1 MKWLAEHAWV
11 DGAWA
16 SQVLLEAD
24 ASGHWQRVQAQATP
38 LESQGAQPL
47 GTVLPGMTNAHSHA
61 FQRAMAG
68 LAERSDRAQDDFWS
82 WRERMYQVA
91 LRIGPDAL
99 ESVAAWLYAEM
110 LRAGYT
116 QVCEFHYVHRDPQ
129 GHAYADPAEMAWALV
144 RAAQRT
150 GMGLTLL
157 PTVYMRQGFGQDS
170 LNDTQ
175 RRFRADPDF
184 VLEVQARLAQH
195 AQTHRPGLLHSGVA
209 LHSLRA
215 VPLSALRDVDQA
227 LPHAPLHIHVAE
239 QDKEVQDCLAHHGHR
254 PIEWLAEQL
263 PLNARWHLVHA
274 THATPEELRALQ
286 ACGASVV
293 LCPTTEANL
302 GDGRFDWVTALSLGL
317 KGSVGTD
324 SHVNR
329 NWTEELRWLE
339 YVQRLQWQQRN
350 VSLLHQAGE
359 TAGQLFNWA
368 LDGGAAASGLPLRG
382 LAVGQRADMVELDLS
397 SDALLG
403 VPAAHVLDAWV
414 FSTPSSNV
422 RRVFVGAQAVPD
434 RRAELAPG
442 FVQAMASLLS

>member
-1 MKWLAEHAWV
+1 
-11 DGAWA
+11 
-16 SQVLLEAD
+16 
-24 ASGHWQRVQAQATP
+24 
-38 LESQGAQPL
+38 
-47 GTVLPGMTNAHSHA
+47 
-61 FQRAMAG
+61 
-68 LAERSDRAQDDFWS
+68 
-82 WRERMYQVA
+82 
-91 LRIGPDAL
+91 
-99 ESVAAWLYAEM
+99 
-110 LRAGYT
+110 
-116 QVCEFHYVHRDPQ
+116 
-129 GHAYADPAEMAWALV
+129 MAWALV

-175 RRFRADPDF
+175 RRFRADPEF
-184 VLEVQARLAQH
+184 VLEVQARLTQH
-195 AQTHRPGLLHSGVA
+195 AQTQRPSLLYSGVA

-215 VPLSALRDVDQA
+215 VPLSALRDVEQA

-239 QDKEVQDCLAHHGHR
+239 QDKEVQDCLAHHGRR
-254 PIEWLAEQL
+254 PIAWLAEQL

-350 VSLLHQAGE
+350 VSLLHQVGE

>member
-1 MKWLAEHAWV
+1 MKWLADQAWV
-11 DGAWA
+11 DGRWA
-16 SQVLLEAD
+16 PHVLLEAD
-24 ASGHWQRVQAQATP
+24 ATGHWQRVQVNATP
-38 LESQGAQPL
+38 QDSQGAQSL
-47 GTVLPGMTNAHSHA
+47 GMVLPGLTNAHSHA

-68 LAERSDRAQDDFWS
+68 LAERSERPQDDFWS

-99 ESVAAWLYAEM
+99 ENVAAWLYAEM
-110 LRAGYT
+110 LRAGFT

-157 PTVYMRQGFGQDS
+157 PTVYMRQGFGQAS
-170 LNDTQ
+170 LNDSQ

-184 VLEVQARLAQH
+184 VLGLEARLAQH
-195 AQTHRPGLLHSGVA
+195 ARTHASGWLHTGVA

-215 VPLSALRDVDQA
+215 VPLSALRDVAQA
-227 LPHAPLHIHVAE
+227 LPRAPLHIHVAE
-239 QDKEVQDCLAHHGHR
+239 QDKEVQDCLAHHGLR

-263 PLNARWHLVHA
+263 PLNERWHLVHA
-274 THATPEELRALQ
+274 THATAQELAVLK
-286 ACGASVV
+286 ACGATVV

-302 GDGRFDWVTALSLGL
+302 GDGRFDWITALSLGV

-339 YVQRLQWQQRN
+339 YVQRLHLQQRN

-359 TAGQLFNWA
+359 SAGRLFNWA
-368 LDGGAAASGLPLRG
+368 LEGGAAASGMPLRG
-382 LAVGQRADMVELDLS
+382 LAVGQRADLVELDLS
-397 SDALLG
+397 CDALLG
-403 VPAAHVLDAWV
+403 LPASHVLDAWV
-414 FSTPSSNV
+414 FSTPSSPV
-422 RRVFVGAQAVPD
+422 RRVFVGGQAVPD
-434 RRAELAPG
+434 RREELAPG
-442 FVQAMASLLS
+442 FVQAMASLLA

>member
-1 MKWLAEHAWV
+1 
-11 DGAWA
+11 
-16 SQVLLEAD
+16 
-24 ASGHWQRVQAQATP
+24 
-38 LESQGAQPL
+38 
-47 GTVLPGMTNAHSHA
+47 
-61 FQRAMAG
+61 
-68 LAERSDRAQDDFWS
+68 
-82 WRERMYQVA
+82 
-91 LRIGPDAL
+91 
-99 ESVAAWLYAEM
+99 
-110 LRAGYT
+110 
-116 QVCEFHYVHRDPQ
+116 
-129 GHAYADPAEMAWALV
+129 
-144 RAAQRT
+144 
-150 GMGLTLL
+150 
-157 PTVYMRQGFGQDS
+157 S

-195 AQTHRPGLLHSGVA
+195 AQNHRPGLLHSGVA

-227 LPHAPLHIHVAE
+227 LPQAPLHIHVAE
-239 QDKEVQDCLAHHGHR
+239 QDKEVQDCLAHHGRR

-274 THATPEELRALQ
+274 THATPQELRLLQ
-286 ACGASVV
+286 QSGATVV